1 MENERKTRGSEL
13 EVQDH
18 DDSMDLAI
26 AKSTYQEKKLLLIP
40 TLAFTLSSRQRHRSI
55 HHHIPTIHARIDLHA
70 PTSKPA
76 TANPVSTI

>member
-26 AKSTYQEKKLLLIP
+26 AKSTYQGKKP
-40 TLAFTLSSRQRHRSI
+40 
-55 HHHIPTIHARIDLHA
+55 
-70 PTSKPA
+70 
-76 TANPVSTI
+76 TANTNARLHSFFSPASS